1 MPAFGNYGK
10 YRQFDCAQ
18 GFAPINSR
26 LSIFTAIQLVMKF
39 SLWSLGKANEP
50 YVKEGIAEYTKR
62 LGKYF
67 SVDWTIIPLPK
78 NSGMMS
84 EQELKKREGEIILQS
99 LKPDDFLV
107 ALDENGRE
115 FNSVGL
121 AGFIQQRATESTKN
135 IVFLIGGAFGLHEDV
150 LKKAKL
156 KWSLSQLTFP
166 HQLVRLILAEQLYR
180 ACTILHNEKYHH
192 K

>member
-1 MPAFGNYGK
+1 MHLFGNYGK
-10 YRQFDCAQ
+10 YRQFDLAQ
-18 GFAPINSR
+18 AFTAINSR
-26 LSIFTAIQLVMKF
+26 LSIFTAIQIVMKF
-39 SLWSLGKANEP
+39 SLWTLGKAHEP

-62 LGKYF
+62 IGKYF
-67 SVDWTIIPLPK
+67 SVEWTIIPLPK

-84 EQELKKREGEIILQS
+84 EAELKKREGETILQW

-107 ALDENGRE
+107 ALDEYGKE

-121 AGFIQQRATESTKN
+121 ASFIQQRATESTKN

-166 HQLVRLILAEQLYR
+166 HQLVRLILSEQLYR